1 MDKKNKNKILA
12 LVLTVLLT
20 GLTGCNDDKKDTKK
34 ADDADMFSMNLPAQP
49 KQPQN
54 QPVEPLKAQGDTN
67 TTTEAQKTAVGG
79 SIGKIAYQKSSKS
92 TSRQVAIAE
101 LAKGNYY
108 ESVVSEVEGFRSTF
122 YHDNIGVATGNGW
135 NVSFQT
141 KTTNSAITK
150 AIGMSPSDQAAI
162 VAISGN
168 KNPSPSLIPRTQISP
183 EQATRAAQVMR
194 DMNFNPVA
202 VRALGQSTWNKLKP
216 NQQAVINYHVYKTGN
231 LNWTHLKADIK
242 ACANSQSQADC
253 KRAAEG
259 FTYSYMLNGV
269 RKYDTRSQLYMG
281 ALFQDPQAYA
291 YLLGTTAAPADF
303 QAVTSNSGMK
313 IDPSKAADPQ
323 IEQQDTFTPLKEQ
336 LLEEGKSFD
345 LNVVTPERE
354 AVPEKKKAC
363 GTGDIQQS
371 NRCSH
376 DVNRHSGAVYLS

>member
-1 MDKKNKNKILA
+1 MDKNKNKILA
-12 LVLTVLLT
+12 CAVVLMATA
-20 GLTGCNDDKKDTKK
+20 LTGCNDDKQQSK
-34 ADDADMFSMNLPAQP
+34 APEDIFSLDLPAKNAP
-49 KQPQN
+49 KQPTA
-54 QPVEPLKAQGDTN
+54 AQTAPGDTN
-67 TTTEAQKTAVGG
+67 TPITAQKSPVDG
-79 SIGKIAYQKSSKS
+79 STGSVSKIAYQKSSKS

-101 LAKGNYY
+101 FNKGNYY
-108 ESVVSEVEGFRSTF
+108 ESVVSEVEGFRSSF

-141 KTTNSAITK
+141 KATNSAITK
-150 AIGMSPSDQAAI
+150 AIAMSPADQASI

-183 EQATRAAQVMR
+183 EQATKAAQVMR

-231 LNWTHLKADIK
+231 LGWTHLKADIK
-242 ACANSQSQADC
+242 ACANTQSEADC
-253 KRAAEG
+253 KRAAAG

-281 ALFQDPQAYA
+281 ALFMDPKAYG

-313 IDPSKAADPQ
+313 IDPSKPADPQ
-323 IEQQDTFTPLKEQ
+323 IEQQDTFSPLKEQ
-336 LLEEGKSFD
+336 LLEQGKSFD
-345 LNVVTPERE
+345 LNVITPERE
-354 AVPEKKKAC
+354 APKPAPVHR
-363 GTGDIQQS
+363 G
-371 NRCSH
+371 
-376 DVNRHSGAVYLS
+376 GAPVYLS